1 MASAE
6 LEALLKKIPD
16 PDPDIHQ
23 ILKDAGIDEKA
34 LAAEVKTD
42 PKAAEAKVTEALLKQ
57 RPDLA
62 SLHVRPDKGKYT
74 GPPYAEAEKIFEE
87 ILKGGKDNINA
98 LIDMLVEVDDG
109 KDFKPRYMLHC
120 LAVYTAR
127 PDKQAQQ
134 DFIIDALTA
143 GVEGSKAK
151 PIRLYL
157 LRQLQVCGD
166 KRVAPLLGKCLADED
181 FFEAAAT
188 ALLAIDPAL
197 AAEQFRTALPNAKG
211 KARLTMIQDLGVARD
226 TKSVAVIRQAIADSD
241 ETVRIAAAGAAA
253 ILADAEAVDAVIKAA
268 DATGAWERIA
278 MTEAALLLAENLLAA
293 GKKDPATKIYTY
305 LKGSRK
311 DESESYVRNAAA
323 KALTEMK

>member
-16 PDPDIHQ
+16 PDPDVHE
-23 ILKDAGIDEKA
+23 ILKAAGIDEKE
-34 LAAEVKTD
+34 LAAEMKAD
-42 PKAAEAKVTEALLKQ
+42 PKAAEAKVTAAVVKA

-62 SLHVRPDKGKYT
+62 NLHIRPDKGKIT
-74 GPPYAEAEKIFEE
+74 GMPYPEAEKVFED
-87 ILKGGKDNINA
+87 ILKGGKDNING

-109 KDFKPRYMLHC
+109 KDFKPRYALHC

-127 PDKQAQQ
+127 PDKKAQK
-134 DFIIDALTA
+134 DIIIEALTA
-143 GVEGSKAK
+143 GVEGSKPK

-166 KRVAPLLGKCLADED
+166 KRVVALLGKCLADED

-197 AAEQFRTALPNAKG
+197 AAEQFRAALPSAKG
-211 KARLTMIQDLGVARD
+211 KARLTMIQDLGMVKDAP
-226 TKSVAVIRQAIADSD
+226 SAAAIRQAIGDSD
-241 ETVRIAAAGAAA
+241 EAVRIAAAGASA
-253 ILADAEAVDAVIKAA
+253 ILGDAEAVDAVIKAA
-268 DATGAWERIA
+268 GATGVWERIR
-278 MTEAALLLAENLLAA
+278 MTDAALLLAENLLAA
-293 GKKDPATKIYTY
+293 GKKDPAVKIYTY
-305 LKGSRK
+305 LKDSRK
-311 DESESYVRNAAA
+311 DEPESYIRNAAA